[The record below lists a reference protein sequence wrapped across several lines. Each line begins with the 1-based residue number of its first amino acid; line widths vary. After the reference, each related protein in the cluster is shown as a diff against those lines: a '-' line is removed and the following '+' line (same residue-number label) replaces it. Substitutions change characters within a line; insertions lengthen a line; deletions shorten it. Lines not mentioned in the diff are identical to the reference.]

1 MFTKKCLLLRKA
13 TLGVENIEARPEPI
27 YVPAGEIVAVLS
39 GPRPDDRRMVNIRWK
54 EKTLVMFAEDIEA
67 RGQEIG
73 EHSGV
78 GA

>member
-1 MFTKKCLLLRKA
+1 MLTKKRLQLTKT
-13 TLGVENIEARPEPI
+13 TLGVDTAGDHLEK
-27 YVPAGEIVAVLS
+27 VPAGEIVILS
-39 GPRPDDRRMVNIRWK
+39 GRLPDDCRMVNIRWN
-54 EKTLVMFAEDIEA
+54 EKTLAMFAEDIQA